1 MSLRKRRSISF
12 WRCCFLFFNTKFVPE
27 KFFYSLRFGS
37 PLLLLLIST
46 TLAPSS
52 VRAESALPTKVIKC
66 LFIHWDDNPEEE
78 LFLRIGEE
86 YHAIKFKG
94 GSHGGNISL
103 RRMANFEVFRKVE
116 NPVEGESIYELI
128 GETAVPDDASK
139 VLFLVIP
146 PDGEDGQHRIF
157 ALNDS
162 IEVFGRGAFRVVN
175 LTQESI
181 SVEFLEKTQ
190 SVDVDEDV
198 VMQTKVD
205 KAGGLLP
212 CVMRNPDGETIF
224 GTRIFCQATG
234 RDVVFLRPPLM
245 VGRNKP
251 RMKFVAR
258 LMGAALVEGKE

>member
-1 MSLRKRRSISF
+1 
-12 WRCCFLFFNTKFVPE
+12 
-27 KFFYSLRFGS
+27 
-37 PLLLLLIST
+37 
-46 TLAPSS
+46 
-52 VRAESALPTKVIKC
+52 
-66 LFIHWDDNPEEE
+66 
-78 LFLRIGEE
+78 
-86 YHAIKFKG
+86 
-94 GSHGGNISL
+94 
-103 RRMANFEVFRKVE
+103 
-116 NPVEGESIYELI
+116 
-128 GETAVPDDASK
+128 VPDDASK

-175 LTQESI
+175 LTKQSI

-190 SVDVDEDV
+190 SVDVDEDI

-212 CVMRNPDGETIF
+212 CVMRNPEGETIF

-245 VGRNKP
+245 EGRNKP

-258 LMGAALVEGKE
+258 LMGAALVEGTQ

>member
-12 WRCCFLFFNTKFVPE
+12 WRCCCLFFNTKFVPE

-46 TLAPSS
+46 ALAPSS

-66 LFIHWDDNPEEE
+66 LFIHWDDNPEKE
-78 LFLRIGEE
+78 LFFRMGEE
-86 YHAIKFKG
+86 YHAIKFRG

-103 RRMANFEVFRKVE
+103 KRMANFEVFRKVE

-128 GETAVPDDASK
+128 GETAVPDDESK

-190 SVDVDEDV
+190 NVDVDEDI

-212 CVMRNPDGETIF
+212 CVMRNPGGETIF

-245 VGRNKP
+245 EGRNKP

-258 LMGAALVEGKE
+258 LMGSAPVEGKE

>member
-1 MSLRKRRSISF
+1 MKSHHSFSIAPFLVLVLFSL
-12 WRCCFLFFNTKFVPE
+12 LPE
-27 KFFYSLRFGS
+27 
-37 PLLLLLIST
+37 PL
-46 TLAPSS
+46 
-52 VRAESALPTKVIKC
+52 RAEEEGPSKVIEC
-66 LFIHWDDNPEEE
+66 SFIHWDDNPEEE

-146 PDGEDGQHRIF
+146 PDEEDGQHRIF

-190 SVDVDEDV
+190 SVDVDEDI

-212 CVMRNPDGETIF
+212 CVMRNPEGETIF

-245 VGRNKP
+245 EGRNKP

>member
-1 MSLRKRRSISF
+1 MKSHHSFSIAPFLVLVLFSL
-12 WRCCFLFFNTKFVPE
+12 LPE
-27 KFFYSLRFGS
+27 PLRADEEG
-37 PLLLLLIST
+37 
-46 TLAPSS
+46 PS
-52 VRAESALPTKVIKC
+52 KVIEC
-66 LFIHWDDNPEEE
+66 SFIHWDDNPEEE
-78 LFLRIGEE
+78 LFFRMGEE
-86 YHAIKFKG
+86 YHAIKFRG

-103 RRMANFEVFRKVE
+103 KRMANFEVFRKVE
-116 NPVEGESIYELI
+116 NPVEVESIYELI

-190 SVDVDEDV
+190 SVNVDEDI

-212 CVMRNPDGETIF
+212 CVMRNPEGKTIF

-245 VGRNKP
+245 EGRDKP

-258 LMGAALVEGKE
+258 LMGAALVEDKE